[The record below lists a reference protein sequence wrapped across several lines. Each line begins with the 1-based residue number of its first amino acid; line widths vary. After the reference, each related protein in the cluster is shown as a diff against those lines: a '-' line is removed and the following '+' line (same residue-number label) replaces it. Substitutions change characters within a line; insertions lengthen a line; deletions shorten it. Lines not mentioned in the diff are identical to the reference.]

1 MSIASEYASADWGK
15 ITMVKEPNELVAA
28 RAALKKAEEDL
39 GDPGRFVHL
48 RSAINSLLGVMV
60 GDSPQIEKD
69 IANKLVLTYKSK
81 VLSEVKVILANFDS
95 CEPGSL
101 EHWNKVME
109 VFVDAGLADDPEFNA
124 CKEQLRTKRGNQS
137 LDSLKPEDVEIL
149 EKELQA
155 ALDSLSA
162 HRSRLLNIK
171 WGIRK

>member
-69 IANKLVLTYKSK
+69 IANKLVLTYKSN
-81 VLSEVKVILANFDS
+81 VLSEVRL
-95 CEPGSL
+95 SL
-101 EHWNKVME
+101 LTLIRVNR
-109 VFVDAGLADDPEFNA
+109 DP
-124 CKEQLRTKRGNQS
+124 
-137 LDSLKPEDVEIL
+137 
-149 EKELQA
+149 
-155 ALDSLSA
+155 
-162 HRSRLLNIK
+162 
-171 WGIRK
+171 

>member
-1 MSIASEYASADWGK
+1 M
-15 ITMVKEPNELVAA
+15 
-28 RAALKKAEEDL
+28 
-39 GDPGRFVHL
+39 
-48 RSAINSLLGVMV
+48 
-60 GDSPQIEKD
+60 
-69 IANKLVLTYKSK
+69 
-81 VLSEVKVILANFDS
+81 
-95 CEPGSL
+95 
-101 EHWNKVME
+101 
-109 VFVDAGLADDPEFNA
+109 FVDSGLADDPEFNA